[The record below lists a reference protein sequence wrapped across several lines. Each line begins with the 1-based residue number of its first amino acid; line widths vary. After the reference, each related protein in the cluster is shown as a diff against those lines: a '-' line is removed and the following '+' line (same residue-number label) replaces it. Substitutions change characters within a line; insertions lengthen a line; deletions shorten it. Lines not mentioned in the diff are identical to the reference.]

1 MRETKSKKVVA
12 AVAEKPKKKAT
23 KAKEPIQ
30 IYGLEPLPEKVLVTT
45 ETFSET
51 PRHGWNSEPDVC
63 EFIGSLIK
71 MQGAKAVLEIG
82 VFEGETSV
90 KMIEALPIGG
100 YYAGIDINDHR
111 KHKLERSGVAVDF
124 ILGQSIPVMKSM
136 PANHFDFIF
145 VDGDHSW
152 ANILPEFKELERVI
166 ANGGIIAYHDTLHIP
181 DVSEL
186 MRYVND
192 YKYNVVTLNTS
203 EGRGLSILQKL

>member
-1 MRETKSKKVVA
+1 MPETKSKK
-12 AVAEKPKKKAT
+12 AT
-23 KAKEPIQ
+23 EPKAKKEKAVKKD
-30 IYGLEPLPEKVLVTT
+30 YVYALEPLPEKVLVTT
-45 ETFSET
+45 ETFNET
-51 PRHGWNSEPDVC
+51 PRHGWNSEADVC

-71 MQGAKAVLEIG
+71 MQGAKTVLEIG

-111 KHKLERSGVAVDF
+111 KHKLERGGVAVDF

-152 ANILPEFKELERVI
+152 ANILPEFKELERII
-166 ANGGIIAYHDTLHIP
+166 AKGGIIAYHDTLHIP

-186 MRYVND
+186 MRYVNH

>member
-1 MRETKSKKVVA
+1 MPGTKSKK
-12 AVAEKPKKKAT
+12 AT
-23 KAKEPIQ
+23 EPKAKKEKAVKTE
-30 IYGLEPLPEKVLVTT
+30 YVYALEPLPKKELVTT

-63 EFIGSLIK
+63 EFIGALIK

-90 KMIEALPIGG
+90 KMIEALPQGG

-124 ILGQSIPVMKSM
+124 ILGESIKVIKGM
-136 PANHFDFIF
+136 PSEHFDFIF

-152 ANILPEFKELERVI
+152 ANILPEFKEIERVI
-166 ANGGIIAYHDTLHIP
+166 AKGGVIAYHDTLHIP

-186 MRYVND
+186 MLYVND

>member
-1 MRETKSKKVVA
+1 MPGTKSKK
-12 AVAEKPKKKAT
+12 AT
-23 KAKEPIQ
+23 EPKAKKQKAVKTE
-30 IYGLEPLPEKVLVTT
+30 YVYALEPLPEKELVTT
-45 ETFSET
+45 ETFNET

-63 EFIGSLIK
+63 DFIGSLIK

-90 KMIEALPIGG
+90 KMIEALPQGG

-124 ILGQSIPVMKSM
+124 ILGESIKVIKGM
-136 PANHFDFIF
+136 PREHFDFIF

-152 ANILPEFKELERVI
+152 ANILPEFKEIERVI
-166 ANGGIIAYHDTLHIP
+166 AKGGVIAYHDTLHIP
-181 DVSEL
+181 DVSTL
-186 MRYVND
+186 MLYVND